1 MKNIAILLF
10 SIMLLPFVSSAQRP
24 DRPNMDPKE
33 MANRTITELS
43 QKITI
48 TPAIQDSIKV
58 TLINFFDDMKKER
71 ESGNRSYR
79 TALESKRDAKIK
91 TFLTDEQ
98 YKVYV
103 KYMEERKSMRGRPG
117 DGGPRG
123 HN

>member
-10 SIMLLPFVSSAQRP
+10 SIMLLPFISAAQRP

-33 MANRTITELS
+33 MANRTVTELS

-58 TLINFFDDMKKER
+58 TFLNFFDEMKKER
-71 ESGNRSYR
+71 ESGNRPDR
-79 TALESKRDAKIK
+79 AVLESKRDAKIK

-98 YKVYV
+98 YKAYI
-103 KYMEERKSMRGRPG
+103 KFMEERKAMRGRPG

-123 HN
+123 RN